1 MSSVSGPGGPPK
13 PPITSGVQATD
24 STPKKEETKKAAG
37 DSSTASSPPTQS
49 TDSMKVA
56 EHRLDG
62 YMVGVKLNA
71 QAEREMP
78 ALSPNKPVDITDR
91 DWRNHML
98 RQAPQV
104 NDVSMKAGN
113 AYHICG
119 GAAMSNA
126 LIMSSKTPEQAQANA
141 KAVRELAGSFD
152 PKVKLSKEEDQALKN
167 MELKPPKL
175 SGVDAQHLQ
184 QVMYRIGQRMPLAG
198 NNPDGTG
205 LSTTQVACAM
215 NMLKAR
221 GAFEGSNVTMHCNRN
236 TFKDDQGKEG
246 TIDHWTVTVDGNFAN
261 SQAVPGNRSIVQGGP
276 PPDRLKGTENWQN
289 EITMNGY
296 EKPPKMYLQFKQPD
310 SKPNEYQEAVID
322 ISKYKN
328 PDDMNAFES
337 EVRKAAKQPAQTM

>member
-13 PPITSGVQATD
+13 PPITSGVQSTD
-24 STPKKEETKKAAG
+24 SAPKNEETKKTAEN
-37 DSSTASSPPTQS
+37 SSTSSSPTQT
-49 TDSMKVA
+49 TDSMKIT

-78 ALSPNKPVDITDR
+78 PLSPNKPVDITDR

-126 LIMSSKTPEQAQANA
+126 LIMSSKTPEQAKANA
-141 KAVRELAGSFD
+141 RAVRDLAGSLD
-152 PKVKLSKEEDQALKN
+152 PKVQLSKEEDQALKN
-167 MELKPPKL
+167 MESEKPKM
-175 SGVDAQHLQ
+175 SAVDAQHLQ
-184 QVMYRIGQRMPLAG
+184 QVMYRIGQRMPLASK
-198 NNPDGTG
+198 NPEGTG
-205 LSTTQVACAM
+205 LSTTQVGCAM

-261 SQAVPGNRSIVQGGP
+261 SQVVPGNRSIVQGGP
-276 PPDRLKGTENWQN
+276 PPDRAKGTKDWQN
-289 EITMNGY
+289 EITINGY
-296 EKPPKMYLQFKQPD
+296 EKPPTMYLQFKQPEN
-310 SKPNEYQEAVID
+310 KANEYQEAVID
-322 ISKYKN
+322 VSKYKDPN
-328 PDDMNAFES
+328 DMLSFEN
-337 EVRKAAKQPAQTM
+337 EVRKAAKAPPQTM